1 MRKGDRERERE
12 RENARESESERE
24 SGTNKIETERRDLL
38 STNSTLMMC
47 DLCDVVFVIQK
58 TRMSYKRPPGC
69 HTKNPPPLAC
79 LPYTNGSRII
89 RILISMVYDTYL
101 HTIPR
106 RNTT

>member
-58 TRMSYKRPPGC
+58 TRMSFKRP
-69 HTKNPPPLAC
+69 TSSRLSPLASRHS
-79 LPYTNGSRII
+79 LASHTRTVPGSY
-89 RILISMVYDTYL
+89 VF
-101 HTIPR
+101 
-106 RNTT
+106 